1 MLCPQPVL
9 RAEHLFNVCKDM
21 DGLDR
26 VRLNDLD
33 YRMLRTEFA
42 RQLPLI
48 AGGLLREDVPGIIK
62 LADDIKKAAMG

>member
-1 MLCPQPVL
+1 MTRKDRL

-33 YRMLRTEFA
+33 YRVLRTEFA
-42 RQLPLI
+42 KRLPLI
-48 AGGLLREDVPGIIK
+48 AGGLLSEDVPRIIR
-62 LADDIKKAAMG
+62 LADDIKNADMG